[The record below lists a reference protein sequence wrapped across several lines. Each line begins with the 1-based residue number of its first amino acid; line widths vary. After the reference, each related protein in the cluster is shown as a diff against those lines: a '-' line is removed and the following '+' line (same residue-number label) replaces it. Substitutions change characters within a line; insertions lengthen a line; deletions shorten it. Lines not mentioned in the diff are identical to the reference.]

1 MVVGPLGCQEVSAT
15 KLDEGLSNF
24 KEDVMDFHKVA
35 LAVMIVIPIN

>member
-1 MVVGPLGCQEVSAT
+1 MRSGSAE
-15 KLDEGLSNF
+15 LDEGLSNI